1 MITTMRKHK
10 RAASTPYSFSCLL
23 CHRKVDLRDYTS
35 TGYLISE
42 MATKQLCHE
51 CAYWETL
58 LDDGNPDI
66 QIIDGECFGCI
77 DRKAYKVHP
86 EYQLL
91 KTDLGHRYILTT
103 DMKPRDV
110 IVVKLYGTLPSAVR
124 EKHPDTS
131 IEIPRHIYY
140 MVKKRTGFK
149 CLKKGCYDRYSCL
162 WYVAELAEPDG
173 PWNVIPEWHTPG
185 WENCPS
191 YINKSTIYDN
201 SNFDSTAG
209 GPRDRQGSE
218 PSSAD

>member
-10 RAASTPYSFSCLL
+10 RAASTPYSFSCLQ
-23 CHRKVDLRDYTS
+23 CHRWVDLRDYTS
-35 TGYLISE
+35 IGLLISN

-58 LDDGNPDI
+58 LEDDNPDI
-66 QIIDGECFGCI
+66 QIINGECFGCI
-77 DRKAYKVHP
+77 DRKAYKIHP

-91 KTDLGHRYILTT
+91 KTDFGHRYILTT

-110 IVVKLYGTLPSAVR
+110 ITVKLYGTLPPAVR
-124 EKHPDTS
+124 ENHPDTAV
-131 IEIPRHIYY
+131 EIPRHIYI
-140 MVKKRTGFK
+140 MVKNRPGFK
-149 CLKKGCYDRYSCL
+149 CFKKGCYDRYSCL

-173 PWNVIPEWHTPG
+173 PWNQIPEWHTPG

-209 GPRDRQGSE
+209 GSHSR
-218 PSSAD
+218 

>member
-110 IVVKLYGTLPSAVR
+110 IVVKLYGTQPSAVR

-173 PWNVIPEWHTPG
+173 LWNVIPEWHTPG